1 MTTLLGKIS
10 RWMGRPAGP
19 GRQSRQTEQEAI
31 ARLVAAVRSENL
43 TYCGRP
49 KLENLVLAAFRV
61 SDEKVPGVFLEA
73 GVALGGSA
81 IVLAH
86 IKDPSRV
93 LELYDVFEMIP
104 PPGAQDG
111 PDAHARY
118 ADIVSG
124 SSKGLGSNR
133 YYGYLPDLVDQV
145 KENLRRFGRPVE
157 QHQIKLVPGLFEDT
171 LNPSTVALAHI
182 DCDWYDSV
190 KLCIDRIW
198 PRLSPGGVMAFDDY
212 SSYSGCRKAVDEWLA
227 AKPEAETIFSDR
239 SIGFRRL

>member
-1 MTTLLGKIS
+1 MRALLGKLS
-10 RWMGRPAGP
+10 RLMGRPSGP
-19 GRQSRQTEQEAI
+19 VRQSRQAEAQAI
-31 ARLVAAVRSENL
+31 AQLVAEVRAENL

-49 KLENLVLAAFRV
+49 KLENLVLSAFRV
-61 SDEKVPGVFLEA
+61 CDEKVPGVFLEA

-86 IKDPSRV
+86 IKDRDRP

-104 PPGAQDG
+104 PPGTQDG
-111 PDAHARY
+111 DDAHLRY
-118 ADIVSG
+118 ADIASG
-124 SSKGLGSNR
+124 SSKGLGSDQ
-133 YYGYLPDLVDQV
+133 YYGYLPDLIDQV

-157 QHQIKLVPGLFEDT
+157 QHQIKLVQGLFEDT
-171 LNPSTVALAHI
+171 LSPGPVALAHI

-198 PRLSPGGVMAFDDY
+198 PRLSPRGVMVFDDY

-227 AKPEAETIFSDR
+227 TKPEIETIFSDR